1 MVYGRL
7 GIKMV
12 EKAQKEID
20 RGVDK
25 LTDKIKDEKTKE
37 AVDGLLKNLF
47 K

>member
-20 RGVDK
+20 RGLDK
-25 LTDKIKDEKTKE
+25 LTDKIKDEKVKD
-37 AVDGLLKNLF
+37 AVDGILNNF
-47 K
+47 FN